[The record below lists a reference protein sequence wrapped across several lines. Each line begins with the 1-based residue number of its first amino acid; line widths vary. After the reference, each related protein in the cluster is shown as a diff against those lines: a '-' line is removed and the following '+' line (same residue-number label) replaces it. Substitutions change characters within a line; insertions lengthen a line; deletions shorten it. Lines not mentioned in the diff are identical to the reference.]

1 MYSINAKPM
10 GAISYQCLSTD
21 TSPQLLMPQLGHD
34 LQLIC
39 LEKGHDYS
47 LAVIKAKFL
56 YQLSI
61 FLQVRLFSTVR

>member
-1 MYSINAKPM
+1 
-10 GAISYQCLSTD
+10 
-21 TSPQLLMPQLGHD
+21 MPQLGHD

-39 LEKGHDYS
+39 LEQGHDYS

-61 FLQVRLFSTVR
+61 FLQVRLLSAVRYITWLSNHNMGMTELYIYIYLRS

>member
-1 MYSINAKPM
+1 
-10 GAISYQCLSTD
+10 
-21 TSPQLLMPQLGHD
+21 MPQLGHD

-61 FLQVRLFSTVR
+61 FLQVRLLSAKNMGITELYYIVSRLG